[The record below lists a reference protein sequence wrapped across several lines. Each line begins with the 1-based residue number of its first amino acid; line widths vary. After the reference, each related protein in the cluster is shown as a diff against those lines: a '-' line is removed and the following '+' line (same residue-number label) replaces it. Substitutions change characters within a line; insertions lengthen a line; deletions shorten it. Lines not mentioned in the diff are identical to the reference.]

1 MKMFQVVVPAVLVAI
16 VAVGGARADV
26 VVPPSIAPS
35 IAPSTSPPTSPPLV
49 VGVTL
54 HPYFSW
60 AARVAEGTSVKVNN
74 ILPGNVDASA
84 YQPRP
89 VDIAALS
96 AVDLLVE
103 NGLGHDAF
111 IDGMVK
117 AAASKTLRRLSIN
130 DETPTLKGTHGDA
143 VNSHT
148 FLSFTTAI
156 QQTNVLARSMAAL
169 RPADATA
176 FDRNAASYT
185 RRLRMM
191 LAKAQAAL
199 SRSTSPLRVVT
210 VHDGYSYLLA
220 ELGIEL
226 VGVVEPAHG
235 LVPSARELSSM
246 VALLQREHVGVVFA
260 EEAFPPAL
268 LLPLRAAGARVFVI
282 SHVATGDYTAE
293 KFEVEMEQNL
303 ATIVTALT
311 ATP

>member
-1 MKMFQVVVPAVLVAI
+1 MKMFQVVVPVVLVAI

-26 VVPPSIAPS
+26 VVSPSIAP
-35 IAPSTSPPTSPPLV
+35 PTSPPTSPPLV